1 MTDENDY
8 KEQLGEKSAFTS
20 TFQRAIQLMIPEQLT
35 ALLDDVS
42 NSLEAAESVCAR
54 NPSSLLLGMIDSY
67 RRIQFR
73 VRQQLD
79 LTEGNGPRS
88 QEFEMICIKCEIPVS
103 ALNDYHCIMCGSIE
117 WVEVDHVAPPSEP
130 VD

>member
-1 MTDENDY
+1 
-8 KEQLGEKSAFTS
+8 
-20 TFQRAIQLMIPEQLT
+20 
-35 ALLDDVS
+35 
-42 NSLEAAESVCAR
+42 
-54 NPSSLLLGMIDSY
+54 MIDSY

-73 VRQQLD
+73 VKQQLD
-79 LTEGNGPRS
+79 LAEGNGPRS